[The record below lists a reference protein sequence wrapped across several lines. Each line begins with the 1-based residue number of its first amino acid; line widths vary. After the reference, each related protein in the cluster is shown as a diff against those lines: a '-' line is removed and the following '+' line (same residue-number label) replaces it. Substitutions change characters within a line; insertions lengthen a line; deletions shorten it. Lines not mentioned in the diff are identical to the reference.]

1 MVEPIS
7 AAGAVI
13 RAGQSALAGAD
24 SEVEQFAAQITGTGR
39 KEVGAWFADH
49 IRLRRFKSQLKIL
62 AKAQKYAAEADF
74 DPKVVKMNVLVPLL
88 EAGSLE
94 EDEAMADRWAALLA
108 NAAGNKSDS
117 PGVPPSFPE
126 VLRQLAP
133 KDAAIL
139 DAIFDVATRFPRSE
153 WVQRGAV
160 VQQVRDTFSLDDYSF
175 AITKQN
181 LVRLGLCAAPASG
194 FDFTDGDYLYPVV
207 NAEVI
212 CLTEFGHAFVSACRA
227 PSP

>member
-13 RAGQSALAGAD
+13 KAGQSALSGAD
-24 SEVEQFAAQITGTGR
+24 SEIEQFAAQITGTGR
-39 KEVGAWFADH
+39 KEVGGWFADH

-62 AKAQKYAAEADF
+62 GKAQEYAEKAGF
-74 DPKVVKMNVLVPLL
+74 DPEVVNMNVLVPLL

-108 NAAGNKSDS
+108 NASSNKSDA

-133 KDAAIL
+133 KDAAVL
-139 DAIFDVATRFPRSE
+139 DAIFDVVIQFSRNE
-153 WVQRGAV
+153 WVHRGAIA
-160 VQQVRDTFSLDDYSF
+160 QQVQDVFSLDDYSF
-175 AITKQN
+175 AVTKQN
-181 LVRLGLCAAPASG
+181 LIRLGLCAAPASG
-194 FDFTDGDYLYPVV
+194 LDFTDGNHLYPVV
-207 NAEVI
+207 NAEII
-212 CLTEFGHAFVSACRA
+212 CLTEFGHAFVTACRA
-227 PSP
+227 PAA